1 MAGPGND
8 FINGTLFSYKK
19 DGIFLNQ
26 ACKNSLISGLWNLST
41 LMLQYSINV
50 KQYGFQSGLNIFK
63 QMN

>member
-1 MAGPGND
+1 MVGSEND
-8 FINGTLFSYKK
+8 FINRTSFSYKR
-19 DGIFLNQ
+19 DGVFLNQ
-26 ACKNSLISGLWNLST
+26 ACKNSVISGLWNLST